1 MNDLDNKILNQL
13 KMILNNYIN
22 ECNDRKNNF
31 NKLECQKDTYS
42 YLVSLLNEDSNLIFE
57 NRSMITLLMD
67 TIYNNKVMGNNFL
80 NIIQSIHNNNDK
92 ENNNNLKQL
101 KNSIE
106 IEYKEIEKQCDDL
119 INQINR
125 NKNILSSVKRMLLNF
140 NYLQPVGVYKNETY
154 DIENLHTLVN
164 YAEITGLISERDQRL
179 IKNFIFYYNDRVKK
193 ESTPKYKIEI
203 EQKYN
208 QIPNILLMGFE
219 ETEKIDI
226 SPDKIDKI
234 DKMIEN
240 IYNQIMNVDTE
251 DVKKILEEY
260 KNIRLENNEYKYIVI
275 SILNKLIDDILSYYE
290 MTEDKELFFEKDN
303 RKEIIT
309 NYYDLLNKY
318 LVIKKINDSL
328 EVMENEIM
336 ENEEETIQESAD
348 KKTLVF
354 SSPNFNPLKAKIISD
369 MDNIPYEYY
378 EEVQELLTDFKE
390 GENTMKKE
398 FKTFKKGSGIVAGLS
413 EMKGDQ
419 IRIIYK
425 HIKDNIYCIIGAFT
439 KKGDNDR
446 QMYTTM
452 GNRLI
457 PDTSS
462 QEKLENQLI
471 FSKEVEKEF
480 DNLVST
486 KSRKGNR

>member
-1 MNDLDNKILNQL
+1 
-13 KMILNNYIN
+13 MILNNYIN

-67 TIYNNKVMGNNFL
+67 TIYNNKVRGNNFL

-226 SPDKIDKI
+226 RPDKIDKI

-240 IYNQIMNVDTE
+240 IYNQIMNVDT
-251 DVKKILEEY
+251 
-260 KNIRLENNEYKYIVI
+260 KNIK
-275 SILNKLIDDILSYYE
+275 
-290 MTEDKELFFEKDN
+290 
-303 RKEIIT
+303 
-309 NYYDLLNKY
+309 
-318 LVIKKINDSL
+318 
-328 EVMENEIM
+328 
-336 ENEEETIQESAD
+336 
-348 KKTLVF
+348 
-354 SSPNFNPLKAKIISD
+354 
-369 MDNIPYEYY
+369 
-378 EEVQELLTDFKE
+378 
-390 GENTMKKE
+390 
-398 FKTFKKGSGIVAGLS
+398 
-413 EMKGDQ
+413 
-419 IRIIYK
+419 
-425 HIKDNIYCIIGAFT
+425 
-439 KKGDNDR
+439 
-446 QMYTTM
+446 
-452 GNRLI
+452 
-457 PDTSS
+457 
-462 QEKLENQLI
+462 
-471 FSKEVEKEF
+471 
-480 DNLVST
+480 
-486 KSRKGNR
+486 